1 MQISAVPASAQRG
14 SPQGSV
20 KGSPLAARWTGQS
33 HEAHGY
39 PADVATL
46 DASLPHTIH
55 DLKAYLTDNLGAE
68 TMAAAGSGAP
78 FTIAVGE
85 GSEVAGRLASE
96 GWKLGEAVAKGA
108 GFHRVN
114 HAVTPDGKD
123 GFLVWRVNGEDRRTH
138 LQSLLQLAGVPSSKV
153 TTTGASRSFKA
164 DYLRTFQGLGKPD
177 LVVYGM
183 GKTAAGAML
192 KTHPV
197 RNAPILFDLFRRRG
211 APPVSDS
218 ASGRDTDGLKM
229 EVMRLKNGQTV
240 WFLPPL
246 YGDLSRDVLDALLEH
261 GVKKLHFV
269 GTAGALNPN
278 YRVGD
283 VVTVGQ
289 QLNAAGQLE
298 KVQLPAVPADRPDA
312 TYMRIDTPN
321 RETLQWAEDA
331 SRQGVDL
338 IEVELGYW
346 LEVLKKHPDVRF
358 TAQAVISDV
367 LVGEHAQDMTK
378 WSSWDS
384 VAAHDEIVGAV
395 ESALGV
401 SQKEFKVRSYDS
413 VPLATRE
420 GQSPPAPPEDGGGC
434 WNLTGT

>member
-1 MQISAVPASAQRG
+1 MQISAR
-14 SPQGSV
+14 V
-20 KGSPLAARWTGQS
+20 KGSPLAPRWTGEA
-33 HEAHGY
+33 HESHGY
-39 PADVATL
+39 PADIVTL
-46 DASLPHTIH
+46 DAREPHTIH
-55 DLKAYLTDNLGAE
+55 DLKAYLADNLGAE
-68 TMAAAGSGAP
+68 TMAAAQSGVP

-85 GSEVAGRLASE
+85 GSEVAAQLASQ

-108 GFHRVN
+108 GFHRVH

-123 GFLVWRVNGEDRRTH
+123 SFLVWRVNGEDRRTH
-138 LQSLLQLAGVPSSKV
+138 LQSLLQLAGVPSEKL
-153 TTTGASRSFKA
+153 TTTGASRSFKD
-164 DYLRTFQGLGKPD
+164 DYKRTFAGLGQPD

-192 KTHPV
+192 KTHPF
-197 RNAPILFDLFRRRG
+197 RNAPILFDLVRRRG
-211 APPVSDS
+211 APQVSDE

-269 GTAGALNPN
+269 GTAGALNPA

-283 VVTVGQ
+283 VVSLGQ
-289 QLNAAGQLE
+289 QLDASGQLQ
-298 KVQLPAVPADRPDA
+298 KVELPSVPADRQNA

-321 RETLQWAEDA
+321 RETRQWAQDA

-346 LEVLKKHPDVRF
+346 LEELKRHPDVRF

-378 WSSWDS
+378 WTSWDS
-384 VAAHDEIVGAV
+384 TAAHDEIVGAV

-401 SQKEFKVRSYDS
+401 TKKDFRVSSYEA

-420 GQSPPAPPEDGGGC
+420 GQTPPAPPEEGGGC
-434 WNLTGT
+434 WGLLR